1 MKKKILYG
9 LAVALIAVVAT
20 VNVQIAANNKG
31 EASDLMLENVEAL
44 AGSPEG
50 GIAVSRC
57 YAKVYGRAGE
67 GSYYTPCNSKTSGT
81 MFYKCPSPT
90 EGIVPMSSAAYYCIK

>member
-44 AGSPEG
+44 SQESSGSLPSADKWSSLSYMCFDKNG
-50 GIAVSRC
+50 YIN
-57 YAKVYGRAGE
+57 
-67 GSYYTPCNSKTSGT
+67 GSGVNCFHPGYSSSCTSK
-81 MFYKCPSPT
+81 KC
-90 EGIVPMSSAAYYCIK
+90 GK